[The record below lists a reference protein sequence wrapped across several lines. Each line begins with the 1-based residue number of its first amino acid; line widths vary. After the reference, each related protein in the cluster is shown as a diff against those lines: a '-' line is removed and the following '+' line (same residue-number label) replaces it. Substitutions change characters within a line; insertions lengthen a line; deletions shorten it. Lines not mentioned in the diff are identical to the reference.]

1 MMRREFPFRTTEDIL
16 ANAEAAETR
25 AGHAIEAARTRLI
38 AEVSKDPETEE
49 IIKIVTEELSL
60 SRERRLRMYREAL
73 VGVQEMEG
81 VVRTL
86 NEHMQMLSSQ
96 LNKMAEHTSVAT
108 AYIRNAHRD

>member
-1 MMRREFPFRTTEDIL
+1 MRRELSFRTIEDVL

-25 AGHAIEAARTRLI
+25 AGHAIEAARTRLTS
-38 AEVSKDPETEE
+38 EVSKDTETEE
-49 IIKIVTEELSL
+49 IIKIITEERSL
-60 SRERRLRMYREAL
+60 SRERRLRMHRVAL

-96 LNKMAEHTSVAT
+96 LNKMAEHTSAAT